1 VIKIDHSTENG
12 NYIQFLT
19 QKECIPMIVKEV
31 ISEELLTLAE
41 VKEILSRIVEER
53 REQGLEVG
61 YGFRKALRHAD
72 QFSQISGEKSR
83 VLINR
88 LLELEKMKP
97 VIAVRIA
104 DLLPQSRDEIRSI
117 YAKEKYTLSN
127 EELDQILDY
136 VLETIE

>member
-1 VIKIDHSTENG
+1 M
-12 NYIQFLT
+12 L
-19 QKECIPMIVKEV
+19 
-31 ISEELLTLAE
+31 ISSL
-41 VKEILSRIVEER
+41 K
-53 REQGLEVG
+53 
-61 YGFRKALRHAD
+61 
-72 QFSQISGEKSR
+72 ISGEKSR
-83 VLINR
+83 ELINK

-104 DLLPQSRDEIRSI
+104 DILPQSRDEIRSI

>member
-1 VIKIDHSTENG
+1 
-12 NYIQFLT
+12 
-19 QKECIPMIVKEV
+19 MIVKEV

-41 VKEILSRIVEER
+41 IKEILSRIVEER

>member
-1 VIKIDHSTENG
+1 MIKIDHSTENG

-41 VKEILSRIVEER
+41 VKEILSGIVEER

-83 VLINR
+83 ELINR

>member
-1 VIKIDHSTENG
+1 
-12 NYIQFLT
+12 
-19 QKECIPMIVKEV
+19 MIVKEV
-31 ISEELLTLAE
+31 LSEELLTLAE
-41 VKEILSRIVEER
+41 VRELLSRIAEER

-61 YGFRKALRHAD
+61 YGFRKALRHAE
-72 QFSQISGEKSR
+72 QFSKISGEKSR
-83 VLINR
+83 ELVNR

-97 VIAVRIA
+97 TIAVRIA
-104 DLLPQSRDEIRSI
+104 DILPQSRDEIRSI

>member
-1 VIKIDHSTENG
+1 
-12 NYIQFLT
+12 
-19 QKECIPMIVKEV
+19 MIVKEV

-41 VKEILSRIVEER
+41 VRELLTRIADER

-61 YGFRKALRHAD
+61 YGFRKALHHAE
-72 QFSQISGEKSR
+72 QFSKISGEKSR
-83 VLINR
+83 ELVNR

-97 VIAVRIA
+97 TIAIRIA
-104 DLLPQSRDEIRSI
+104 DILPQSRDEIRSI

-127 EELDQILDY
+127 EELDRILDY